1 MARGPIYRV
10 KLRRRRSGKTD
21 YYQRRE
27 LLKSGELR
35 LVIRRSTKHMR
46 VQFVEA
52 RPNGDITL
60 ATGSS
65 TELSQFNWNLS
76 GGNIPAA
83 YLTGY
88 LAGKRALKQ
97 GVDEAILDIGLQR
110 NTQGSRI
117 YAALK
122 GAIDAGIYVPANDKI
137 FPTKDVLKGSHI
149 KTISEYLKKEDSKE
163 FKKKF
168 AKYSKAKVK
177 PSDIGKLV
185 DKTKS
190 AIDGAT

>member
-27 LLKSGELR
+27 LLKSGGIR

-46 VQFVEA
+46 VHFVEA
-52 RPNGDITL
+52 QPNGDITL
-60 ATGSS
+60 TAGSS
-65 TELSQFNWNLS
+65 TELPQFNWNLS

-88 LAGKRALKQ
+88 LTGKRAIKQ
-97 GVDEAILDIGLQR
+97 GIEEAILDIGLQR
-110 NTQGSRI
+110 NTHGSRI

-122 GAIDAGIYVPANDKI
+122 GVIDAGILVPTNDKI
-137 FPTKDVLKGSHI
+137 FPTEDVIKGSHI
-149 KTISEYLKKEDSKE
+149 KTISEYLKKEDSKV

-168 AKYSKAKVK
+168 ARYDKAKVK
-177 PSDIGKLV
+177 PNDIGKLV
-185 DKTKS
+185 DKTKT
-190 AIDGAT
+190 AIDGEK